1 MTHRLKPVAGQ
12 TLVIATIRD
21 AMKMACSKSA
31 QVFLHNPPVSV
42 DNVSTEGLVPFM
54 HVEGDIISKKFD
66 FMMGDLETEP
76 FKIAKV
82 RNFSITVRLGE
93 KDKFTDFPRGQ
104 IETVFRQRTIFV
116 AGREELG
123 DLVRGQ
129 QLLRCHRS
137 QCGYCFH
144 LHLRLR
150 HRRAVL

>member
-82 RNFSITVRLGE
+82 RNFSH
-93 KDKFTDFPRGQ
+93 
-104 IETVFRQRTIFV
+104 
-116 AGREELG
+116 
-123 DLVRGQ
+123 
-129 QLLRCHRS
+129 RCKKS
-137 QCGYCFH
+137 LKEIC
-144 LHLRLR
+144 
-150 HRRAVL
+150 